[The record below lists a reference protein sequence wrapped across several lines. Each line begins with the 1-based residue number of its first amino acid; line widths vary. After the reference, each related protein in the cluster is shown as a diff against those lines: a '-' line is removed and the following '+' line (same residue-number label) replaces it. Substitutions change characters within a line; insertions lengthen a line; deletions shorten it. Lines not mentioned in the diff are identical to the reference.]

1 MAAAMNSPFMIL
13 RLAEPSFQGQVVLRH
28 VHGGAYEKPG
38 LEAEHQL
45 RDVLRDRSLLS
56 GESSSEL
63 LEIAMPLVQ
72 RTVGRVERVGN
83 RLDLLHVLTHLGL
96 GVGDEVQPTIDARR

>member
-1 MAAAMNSPFMIL
+1 LF
-13 RLAEPSFQGQVVLRH
+13 
-28 VHGGAYEKPG
+28 
-38 LEAEHQL
+38 
-45 RDVLRDRSLLS
+45 
-56 GESSSEL
+56 
-63 LEIAMPLVQ
+63 EIAMPLVQ

>member
-1 MAAAMNSPFMIL
+1 MTAAMNSPFMIL
-13 RLAEPSFQGQVVLRH
+13 RLAEPPFQGQVVLGH
-28 VHGGAYEKPG
+28 VHCGAYEQPG

-56 GESSSEL
+56 GELSSEL
-63 LEIAMPLVQ
+63 FKLAMPLVP

-83 RLDLLHVLTHLGL
+83 RLDLLHVPTHLGL
-96 GVGDEVQPTIDARR
+96 GVGDKVQPTIDARR